1 MAVPVG
7 NNNYKILFNINLY
20 TDKLS
25 KTILKNTIIKASELI
40 LTPEGKIYHLDLA
53 PSQLATTVITVG
65 DPDRVEMVSKYF
77 DTIET
82 SAQQREFK
90 THTGTY
96 KGKRISVV
104 STGIGPD
111 NIDIVFNELD
121 ALVNIDFEKRQPK
134 KKLTSLDIIRIGTSG
149 GLTTDVEVDSF
160 IISALGI
167 GLDNVMHYYAKTDK
181 IFDRDFAQAFIA
193 HTQWNPDNSVPY
205 VVEADKTLLKKFAS
219 EKTSCGI
226 TITNVGFYG
235 PQGRVLRAKLK
246 DENLNEKLTSFRYK
260 KKKITNMEMETATMY
275 GMAKLLSHRALSMNA
290 IIANRALGSFSENA
304 SQTIDALIQY
314 TLEKIIA

>member
-1 MAVPVG
+1 MKQ
-7 NNNYKILFNINLY
+7 KIIQP
-20 TDKLS
+20 
-25 KTILKNTIIKASELI
+25 SELI

-53 PSQLATTVITVG
+53 PSQLASTIITVG
-65 DPDRVEMVSKYF
+65 DPGRVEKVSKYF
-77 DTIET
+77 DTIEYT
-82 SAQQREFK
+82 AEHREFK

-96 KGKRISVV
+96 KGKRISVI

-121 ALVNIDFEKRQPK
+121 ALVNIDFEKRQVK

-149 GLTTDVEVDSF
+149 GLTPEIEVDSF
-160 IISALGI
+160 LISAMGI
-167 GLDNVMHYYAKTDK
+167 GLDNVMHYYDKTDK
-181 IFDRDFAQAFIA
+181 IFNRDFAQSFID

-205 VVEADKTLLKKFAS
+205 AVEADKTLLKKLTS
-219 EKTSCGI
+219 KKTIQGI

-260 KKKITNMEMETATMY
+260 KKKITNLEMETATMY
-275 GMAKLLSHRALSMNA
+275 GMAKLLGHRAISMNA
-290 IIANRALGSFSENA
+290 IVANRASGTFSENA
-304 SQTIDALIQY
+304 SKTIEALIQY
-314 TLEKIIA
+314 TLRKISE

>member
-1 MAVPVG
+1 M
-7 NNNYKILFNINLY
+7 KQE
-20 TDKLS
+20 
-25 KTILKNTIIKASELI
+25 TIKPSELI

-53 PSQLATTVITVG
+53 PSQLATTIITVG
-65 DPDRVEMVSKYF
+65 DPDRVAEVSKYF

-82 SAQQREFK
+82 KAEHREFK

-96 KGKRISVV
+96 KGKRISVI

-121 ALVNIDFEKRQPK
+121 ALVNIDFEKRQVM

-149 GLTTDVEVDSF
+149 GLTPDIEVDSF
-160 IISALGI
+160 LISSLGI
-167 GLDNVMHYYAKTDK
+167 GLDNVMHYYDKTDK
-181 IFDRDFAQAFIA
+181 IFNRDFAQAFID

-205 VVEADKTLLKKFAS
+205 VVEADKTLLKKFS
-219 EKTSCGI
+219 SDKTYSGI

-246 DENLNEKLTSFRYK
+246 DANLNEKLTTFRYK
-260 KKKITNMEMETATMY
+260 NKKITNLEMETATMY
-275 GMAKLLSHRALSMNA
+275 GMAKLLGHRALSMNA
-290 IIANRALGSFSENA
+290 IIANRASGTFSEDI
-304 SQTIDALIQY
+304 SKTIDALIKY
-314 TLEKIIA
+314 TLEKIIT